1 MKPSHVLAAM
11 NLPIAGN
18 IRLTIHKEFTEQ
30 IVKEFCIA
38 LKASVAKLRGN

>member
-11 NLPIAGN
+11 NKPIAGN
-18 IRLTIHKEFTEQ
+18 IRLTIHKEITEQ
-30 IVKEFCIA
+30 IVKEFCNA